1 MRAYIMIQVLS
12 LTQSKIL
19 NPIPYVFYQ
28 LLNAILMHINLSCRN
43 LEVFFII
50 TFTDRETLSRIKF
63 LSKSPRGIA
72 ILFVIRFFI
81 KLEKDETLHFQTS
94 SCMEE
99 KYFKMVFIWNIL
111 SLKIKTLPFLDLV
124 LALLSICTMAIWQM
138 TSHQVSE

>member
-50 TFTDRETLSRIKF
+50 TFTDREINSQQ
-63 LSKSPRGIA
+63 
-72 ILFVIRFFI
+72 
-81 KLEKDETLHFQTS
+81 D
-94 SCMEE
+94 
-99 KYFKMVFIWNIL
+99 
-111 SLKIKTLPFLDLV
+111 
-124 LALLSICTMAIWQM
+124 
-138 TSHQVSE
+138 